1 MKSRA
6 RTPAR
11 KRNDARRRA
20 TVIYLTV
27 IAGLL
32 GAIAVMAYTFLVA
45 GKTTVTAEDPR
56 RAIVLDPPERALV
69 LTEMRGFLT
78 AVQKIT
84 DAAVR
89 NDAGAIAAAAK
100 PMGMAAAGGVP
111 PTLAAKL
118 PLEFKQLGF
127 SVHEDFDRIAL
138 DAEALG
144 DTRHSLAQL
153 GETLG
158 KCVSCHA
165 MFQIT
170 APAPRQPRSG

>member
-1 MKSRA
+1 MKSRSRA
-6 RTPAR
+6 SGA
-11 KRNDARRRA
+11 KQNDALRRV
-20 TVIYLTV
+20 TVLYLAV
-27 IAGLL
+27 IAGLV
-32 GAIAVMAYTFLVA
+32 GVIAVMAYTFLVV

-100 PMGMAAAGGVP
+100 TMGMAAAGGVP

-118 PLEFKQLGF
+118 PLEFKQIGF
-127 SVHEDFDRIAL
+127 SVHQDFDRIAL
-138 DAEALG
+138 DAEAMG
-144 DTRHSLAQL
+144 DTRHSLTQL

-158 KCVSCHA
+158 KCVACHA
-165 MFQIT
+165 MYQIT
-170 APAPRQPRSG
+170 APPPR

>member
-1 MKSRA
+1 MAKD
-6 RTPAR
+6 R
-11 KRNDARRRA
+11 KALCRFCGVVMVVLLLALA
-20 TVIYLTV
+20 AVLYKFIVVGETVRV
-27 IAGLL
+27 
-32 GAIAVMAYTFLVA
+32 
-45 GKTTVTAEDPR
+45 AEDAR

-78 AVQKIT
+78 AVQQIT

-89 NDAGAIAAAAK
+89 NDAKAIAAAAK

-127 SVHEDFDRIAL
+127 SVHQDFDRIVL
-138 DAEALG
+138 DAEAMG
-144 DTRHSLAQL
+144 DARHSLTQL

-158 KCVSCHA
+158 KCVACHA
-165 MFQIT
+165 TFQLA
-170 APAPRQPRSG
+170 APPPR